1 MMTDRWLI
9 LDLYRQPHPQLTAYP
24 VRVGTVSDGGAR
36 EALMSS
42 RIGSQERFAPKKCE
56 GKMHNAQPA
65 THNAQRTT
73 HNAQR
78 TTHNAQRTTC
88 RRPSPSPPT
97 FAHDGLQFT
106 ARHARRTHPAAPCM
120 QPIASRQRRRHNRRN
135 PQ

>member
-1 MMTDRWLI
+1 M
-9 LDLYRQPHPQLTAYP
+9 
-24 VRVGTVSDGGAR
+24 GAR

-56 GKMHNAQPA
+56 GKMHNAQCAARSPQPA
-65 THNAQRTT
+65 ARNAQRTTHNAQRTT

-106 ARHARRTHPAAPCM
+106 ARHAHRTHPAAPCM

>member
-1 MMTDRWLI
+1 MRS
-9 LDLYRQPHPQLTAYP
+9 P
-24 VRVGTVSDGGAR
+24 
-36 EALMSS
+36 
-42 RIGSQERFAPKKCE
+42 
-56 GKMHNAQPA
+56 QPA
-65 THNAQRTT
+65 ARSPQSAVRSP
-73 HNAQR
+73 QR